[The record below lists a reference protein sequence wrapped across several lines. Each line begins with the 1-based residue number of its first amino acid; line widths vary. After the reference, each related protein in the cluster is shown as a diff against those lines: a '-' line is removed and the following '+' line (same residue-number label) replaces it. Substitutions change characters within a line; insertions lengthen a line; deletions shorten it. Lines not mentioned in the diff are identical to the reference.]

1 MYVVTEVNT
10 NRVLVAGE
18 LKGYWENGYPIIA
31 DTIGAECAYPHHVAS
46 IHIVDSIPE
55 DFMPDAYSYT
65 EEEGFYKTPGW
76 EQANKYGVPV
86 EVLEQIKDE
95 AILEV
100 EQEVQNGT
108 DE

>member
-1 MYVVTEVNT
+1 MYIITDT
-10 NRVLVAGE
+10 QSNRVMIAGE
-18 LKGYWENGYPIIA
+18 LVEYWPNGYPVIEDFTTTKYA
-31 DTIGAECAYPHHVAS
+31 FPPEFTAM
-46 IHIVDSIPE
+46 HIVDSIPE

-76 EQANKYGVPV
+76 EQASKYGVPV

-95 AILEV
+95 AIFEV
-100 EQEVQNGT
+100 EQEVIHGT